1 MQKGRVARIKGE
13 EVADGTRAGEE
24 DGEWEVE
31 LVSAVAETL
40 AGEEESEDAGE
51 LSVPLWSLSSVISIT
66 DGHKELMMLTFFISG
81 FT

>member
-1 MQKGRVARIKGE
+1 VQKGQVARIMGE
-13 EVADGTRAGEE
+13 EVADGTRADEE

-31 LVSAVAETL
+31 LMSAVAEGL
-40 AGEEESEDAGE
+40 AGEEESEDGGE

-66 DGHKELMMLTFFISG
+66 DGPKESMMLTFFISG